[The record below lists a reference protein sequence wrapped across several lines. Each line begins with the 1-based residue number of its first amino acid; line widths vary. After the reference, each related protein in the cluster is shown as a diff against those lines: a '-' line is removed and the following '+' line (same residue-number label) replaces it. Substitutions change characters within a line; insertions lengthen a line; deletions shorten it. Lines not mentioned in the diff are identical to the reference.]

1 MANRSTPAGRNG
13 IKCDADLGTG
23 PITFYMDLDEDDIP
37 NEDNDGASIA
47 LESNDSFPIHRFKYF
62 GYGDVKAFNFLNVTV
77 NGAVINKI
85 AMDKNY
91 IDSHNYDLTTSFDIF
106 NNYRTSGRDFYQ
118 MSPVIYIN
126 DEENTRTGYHGSIC
140 ASDFGLTVPVISVQT
155 VPL

>member
-1 MANRSTPAGRNG
+1 V
-13 IKCDADLGTG
+13 
-23 PITFYMDLDEDDIP
+23 
-37 NEDNDGASIA
+37 

-77 NGAVINKI
+77 NGAVLNKI

-126 DEENTRTGYHGSIC
+126 DEENTRTTSTLDLNAFPSTIPIVKVERDYGFDQEITEVNLLLKSPYEHFEEELNELISIC
-140 ASDFGLTVPVISVQT
+140 EACTKHNLGLKTYVEC
-155 VPL
+155 